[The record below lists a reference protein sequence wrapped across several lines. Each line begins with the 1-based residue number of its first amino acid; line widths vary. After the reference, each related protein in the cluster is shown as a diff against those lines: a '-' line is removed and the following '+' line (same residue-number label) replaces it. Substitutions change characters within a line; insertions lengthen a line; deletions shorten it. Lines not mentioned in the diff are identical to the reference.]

1 MYDYSKYENATPKQL
16 INALSLVEK
25 RAKKLELQTKEN
37 NELFK
42 FLNEKLKNSL
52 NVKKRK
58 RVYLPKEPTTST
70 KEILAKN
77 EPLPYKNFDD
87 LLNAIDKEI
96 KAENA

>member
-42 FLNEKLKNSL
+42 FLNEKLNKPIN
-52 NVKKRK
+52 
-58 RVYLPKEPTTST
+58 
-70 KEILAKN
+70 
-77 EPLPYKNFDD
+77 
-87 LLNAIDKEI
+87 
-96 KAENA
+96 

>member
-52 NVKKRK
+52 NVKKKKERIFAK
-58 RVYLPKEPTTST
+58 RT
-70 KEILAKN
+70 N
-77 EPLPYKNFDD
+77 QG
-87 LLNAIDKEI
+87 DKRDFG
-96 KAENA
+96 